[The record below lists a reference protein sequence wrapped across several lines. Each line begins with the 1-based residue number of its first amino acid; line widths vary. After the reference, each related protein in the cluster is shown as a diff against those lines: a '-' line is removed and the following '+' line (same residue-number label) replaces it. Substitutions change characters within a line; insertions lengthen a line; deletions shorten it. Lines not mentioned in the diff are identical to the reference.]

1 MNSPRSERWKVRG
14 FFEMTSRAS
23 LDNLPQLLLA
33 AARGA
38 ADLQATNLVVLDV
51 GDVLGIT
58 DWFLVASSS
67 NTRQV
72 RRVAEEVEVAVKG
85 AGGDGPLR
93 TEGMEDARWILLD
106 FGMFVVHVFHDET
119 RSFYDIERLW
129 SDVPKISF
137 DADGNPIS

>member
-1 MNSPRSERWKVRG
+1 MLGVE
-14 FFEMTSRAS
+14 
-23 LDNLPQLLLA
+23 LQLLLA
-33 AARGA
+33 AAQGA
-38 ADLQATNLVVLDV
+38 ADLQATDLVALDV

-93 TEGMEDARWILLD
+93 IEGMEDARWILLD

>member
-1 MNSPRSERWKVRG
+1 
-14 FFEMTSRAS
+14 MTSRAS
-23 LDNLPQLLLA
+23 LDNMPQLLLA
-33 AARGA
+33 AAQGA
-38 ADLQATNLVVLDV
+38 ADLQATDLVALDV

-93 TEGMEDARWILLD
+93 IEGMEDARWILLD

>member
-1 MNSPRSERWKVRG
+1 M
-14 FFEMTSRAS
+14 
-23 LDNLPQLLLA
+23 LLA

-38 ADLQATNLVVLDV
+38 ADLQARDVVALDV

-58 DWFLVASSS
+58 DWFVVTSAS

-72 RRVAEEVEVAVKG
+72 RRVAEQVEEAVKS

-93 TEGMEDARWILLD
+93 VEGLEDATWVLLD
-106 FGMFVVHVFHDET
+106 FGLFVVHVFYDET

-129 SDVPKISF
+129 SDVPKVRF
-137 DADGNPIS
+137 DQDGIPTP

>member
-1 MNSPRSERWKVRG
+1 MN
-14 FFEMTSRAS
+14 SRAS
-23 LDNLPQLLLA
+23 SDKLPQLALA
-33 AARGA
+33 AAQGA
-38 ADLQATNLVVLDV
+38 ADLQATDLVALDV

-72 RRVAEEVEVAVKG
+72 RRVAEEVEAAVKK
-85 AGGDGPLR
+85 AGGEGPLR
-93 TEGMEDARWILLD
+93 IEGMEDARWVLLD
-106 FGMFVVHVFHDET
+106 FGLFVVHVFHDET

-137 DADGNPIS
+137 DLDGNPTS

>member
-1 MNSPRSERWKVRG
+1 
-14 FFEMTSRAS
+14 MTSRAS

-33 AARGA
+33 AAQGA
-38 ADLQATNLVVLDV
+38 ADLQATDLLALDV

-93 TEGMEDARWILLD
+93 IEGMEDARWILLD
-106 FGMFVVHVFHDET
+106 FGMFVVHILHDET

>member
-1 MNSPRSERWKVRG
+1 
-14 FFEMTSRAS
+14 MTSRAS

-33 AARGA
+33 AAQGA
-38 ADLQATNLVVLDV
+38 ADLQATDLVALDV

-93 TEGMEDARWILLD
+93 IEGMEDARWILLD
-106 FGMFVVHVFHDET
+106 FGLFVVHVFHDET